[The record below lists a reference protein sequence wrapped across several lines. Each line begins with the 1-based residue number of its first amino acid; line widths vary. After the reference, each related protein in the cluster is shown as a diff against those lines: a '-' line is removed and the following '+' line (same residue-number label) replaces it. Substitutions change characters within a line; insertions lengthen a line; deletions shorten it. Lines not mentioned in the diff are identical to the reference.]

1 MAARLC
7 NSAKQVRTRRPRP
20 ARWRSAAASFVPVDS
35 TGDLDAQPHV
45 RLADRA
51 NVGSCAISA
60 ATTTLD
66 GGEMPS
72 YGREWRNTGCS
83 VCELKS
89 GSGVAGRRFWPGRS
103 RCDLGRGLEVRC
115 QSQGSFTLAV

>member
-1 MAARLC
+1 MAARSC
-7 NSAKQVRTRRPRP
+7 KSAKAGTDAARRGLPDGGMQPRRLYQWTQRATCMP
-20 ARWRSAAASFVPVDS
+20 
-35 TGDLDAQPHV
+35 QPHV

-72 YGREWRNTGCS
+72 YGREWRNIGCS
-83 VCELKS
+83 ACELK
-89 GSGVAGRRFWPGRS
+89 
-103 RCDLGRGLEVRC
+103 VRLR
-115 QSQGSFTLAV
+115 QGQGPPIPARPIAL